1 MFKQHRK
8 SDNSVWFTAI
18 VVNEVP
24 MGENQTEREK
34 PAGGHHAQSSDNNK
48 FSVIG

>member
-1 MFKQHRK
+1 MLKQHRT
-8 SDNSVWFTAI
+8 SDNSVWLIAI

-24 MGENQTEREK
+24 MGGSQTEREK
-34 PAGGHHAQSSDNNK
+34 PAGGHHAQSSDNNT